1 MQLTRLK
8 MADEGLRD
16 GEAAIQVTLET
27 LYSFTSKKSTYI
39 AFEEPKIKQIK
50 VIYNTHLVFQ
60 I

>member
-1 MQLTRLK
+1 